1 MTTPVSPGFGLAPFG
16 TTPFGMPETT
26 PPARVALEPIA
37 AKQIDPA
44 TQRFVVNDYGQYVG
58 TTPVLQWVVMQV
70 TLVQRSIPSDIE
82 LGNPSHRHPTLDS
95 AHAQRVKAQ
104 LLQRLNTRVVRRQ
117 LQMPEKEPCLVVMRR
132 TWAHGRPVTFARLH
146 HPGSRYELTGHYTP
160 PGTTKSASEAT

>member
-44 TQRFVVNDYGQYVG
+44 TQSFVVNDYGQYVG
-58 TTPVLQWVVMQV
+58 TTSVLQWVVMQI

-104 LLQRLNTRVVRRQ
+104 LLQRLNTRAVRRQ
-117 LQMPEKEPCLVVMRR
+117 LQIHELIVEVRGDATLIGLDVTDLTTGTR
-132 TWAHGRPVTFARLH
+132 TGKIEYAYA
-146 HPGSRYELTGHYTP
+146 
-160 PGTTKSASEAT
+160 